1 MRKMLLLLSLGLL
14 GVSMALAQDTSS
26 TSPAT
31 APNASATDSSASA
44 GPIQGCLSG
53 SDGNYMLTQDGT
65 GTTFKLMGDE
75 IKLKKHIGHEV
86 AVTGQ
91 ATADGGSSAAD
102 PNQGQ
107 GDASASATT
116 GAGTTIQV
124 TEVKMVAKQCMGSG
138 ASQSR

>member
-1 MRKMLLLLSLGLL
+1 MRKIFLLLSVGLL

-31 APNASATDSSASA
+31 APNASATDSTNA
-44 GPIQGCLSG
+44 GSVQGCLSG

-75 IKLKKHIGHEV
+75 IKLKKHVGHEV

-91 ATADGGSSAAD
+91 AAGDSGSSAAAS
-102 PNQGQ
+102 NQGQ
-107 GDASASATT
+107 GDNSASTTT
-116 GAGTTIQV
+116 GAGTTIHV
-124 TEVKMVAKQCMGSG
+124 TDVKMVAKQCRGSG
-138 ASQSR
+138 ASQAR